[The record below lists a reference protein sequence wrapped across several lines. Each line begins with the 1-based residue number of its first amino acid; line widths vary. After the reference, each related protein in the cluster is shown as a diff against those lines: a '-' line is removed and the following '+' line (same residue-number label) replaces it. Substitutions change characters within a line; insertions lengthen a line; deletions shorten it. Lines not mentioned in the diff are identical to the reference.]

1 MINGYCDP
9 RFEYL
14 KETFTHA
21 IKTQFEVGAALA
33 IEHEGELVVNL
44 WGGHKDALRTSAW
57 QEDTLVNVWSVT

>member
-9 RFEYL
+9 RFEHL

-44 WGGHKDALRTSAW
+44 WG
-57 QEDTLVNVWSVT
+57 